1 MKVLPLLAPLAAVT
15 IIALCTTAQSG
26 GQSSALVRLQS
37 ASPGAAQV
45 GHVNVAG
52 NIVTSNLGVGM
63 TDPPQVPLDV
73 IGNVRF
79 GGNAPHGLTMF
90 NGATSV
96 LEVGVAGTFGHYSQS
111 AIANDAVIRNNAA
124 RSLHLQSGSGVSA
137 ITITN
142 ANRVGINTSD
152 PESLFHVKGGQA
164 YFDPS
169 SVGGVPTVSLA
180 IGAASTGWNLLGNGG
195 LAGVVQ
201 GNPTLYMDA
210 RRVGIN
216 VANPGPDGLLVDGAS
231 TMTGK
236 LTITQG
242 VGGQRRVLI
251 DQGGD
256 YGTAFFSA
264 PDTRSAGYVGPV
276 GGNPGLLYI
285 GMSNTAGS
293 VAIGGIARETPNTVN
308 IFGTT
313 KNFVEVNPDDPRTD
327 IWYASL
333 EGPEAAMY
341 CRGSGTLV
349 NGRATIE
356 LPDHFKALA
365 QEGTLTVLLT
375 PNSFDTPGLGFG
387 KKALDG
393 IEVGELNQGKGNFDF
408 DWEVKAVRKRL
419 KDYMVL
425 RPWTERMITGTDPKK
440 AWNDRLRDH
449 EQNMLKQNGNQP

>member
-1 MKVLPLLAPLAAVT
+1 MNRTTYYALGGFAALLVIFASRQAA
-15 IIALCTTAQSG
+15 AG
-26 GQSSALVRLQS
+26 GQAGALVRLQS
-37 ASPGAAQV
+37 STPGAAQN
-45 GHVNVAG
+45 GHINVSGTIAA
-52 NIVTSNLGVGM
+52 SNLGVG
-63 TDPPQVPLDV
+63 TASPEAPLHV
-73 IGNVRF
+73 LGNVRF
-79 GGNAPHGLTMF
+79 GGDAPHGLTMF

-96 LEVGVAGTFGHYSQS
+96 LEFGVAGTFGHYSQS
-111 AIANDAVIRNNAA
+111 ANADDAVIRNNAN

-152 PESLFHVKGGQA
+152 PEALFHIRGGQA
-164 YFDPS
+164 YVDPS
-169 SVGGVPTVSLA
+169 SVGGTPTVSLA
-180 IGAASTGWNLLGNGG
+180 IGSATTGWNALGTG

-201 GNPTLYMDA
+201 GNPTLFMDS

-216 VANPGPDGLLVDGAS
+216 VANPGPDGLLIDGAS

-293 VAIGGIARETPNTVN
+293 VAVGGIARETPNTVN

-341 CRGSGTLV
+341 CRGSATLV
-349 NGRATIE
+349 NGRATIV
-356 LPDHFKALA
+356 LPEHFKSLA
-365 QEGTLTVLLT
+365 QEGSLTVLLT

-387 KKALDG
+387 KKSLDG
-393 IEVGELNQGKGNFDF
+393 IEVGELNHGKGNFDF

-419 KDYMVL
+419 KDYKVL
-425 RPWTERMITGTDPKK
+425 RSWTDRMVTGADPKK

-449 EQNMLKQNGNQP
+449 ERDLHEQNRNRP